1 MMCIHFSICVQKKAL
16 FSIIFQLTFFVCL
29 FFQTGFLRI
38 ALASASQTL
47 GLKACATTA

>member
-1 MMCIHFSICVQKKAL
+1 MMCIHFSICVQKKAV

-38 ALASASQTL
+38 ALVDL
-47 GLKACATTA
+47 ELNL